1 MIGNM
6 RGGLGKCVVVIAL
19 CFVCGQLCAAEPAT
33 PKPDAAALLAEQRL
47 LLDDILGVE
56 QSKNVCLIDPHQ
68 MVNATDLP
76 GRLVVLSE
84 DPKVSAETLRYCF
97 RVKSAKVTTQA
108 DQLQPVRCTRLE
120 LSNIKS
126 ASLLNWIGGKVE
138 STDLAEIRTTPLP
151 AASMSVDDL
160 DEDQIQAKL
169 ESMTP
174 ETRRGL
180 GIILSV
186 IPYEAYA
193 SVCKR
198 VSNTRD
204 IGVWYIR
211 VNNSWYA
218 KNTDEVRRHYLV
230 AVCTPVAFYEDLGLF
245 IKDMKIMTDF
255 PPTSAKWQ
263 PSRSAMS
270 RSAQLQE
277 WNRDRRKASLR
288 NSPRVLL
295 SEQNVG
301 L

>member
-1 MIGNM
+1 
-6 RGGLGKCVVVIAL
+6 L
-19 CFVCGQLCAAEPAT
+19 AAADPAVN

-120 LSNIKS
+120 ISNIKS

-138 STDLAEIRTTPLP
+138 ANDLAEIRTTPLP

-160 DEDQIQAKL
+160 DEEQIQSKL
-169 ESMTP
+169 GSMTP

-230 AVCTPVAFYEDLGLF
+230 AVCTPVAFYEDLGVF
-245 IKDMKIMTDF
+245 KDMKSMTDF
-255 PPTSAKWQ
+255 PPTPAEWQ
-263 PSRSAMS
+263 PSRSAVS
-270 RSAQLQE
+270 RSAQLRE

-288 NSPRVLL
+288 GSPGVLL
-295 SEQNVG
+295 SEQKVA